1 LVPSDL
7 VLLVVPE
14 YPVLLEILVAQHYQN
29 LLLVPLGPV
38 VLVFLFLLVVPDYIK
53 KKKKKKK
60 KIFNNIFLHV
70 INFVTI
76 ICQLRFEE

>member
-1 LVPSDL
+1 

-38 VLVFLFLLVVPDYIK
+38 VLVFLFLLVVPDYINK
-53 KKKKKKK
+53 KKKKKKNNNK
-60 KIFNNIFLHV
+60 KTQKVQEYLQ
-70 INFVTI
+70 
-76 ICQLRFEE
+76 CEMQ